1 MRHNNVS
8 VEFFTPRNAWFPE
21 QHPHALSCLPCGA
34 WMCSEIKDAVS
45 RGLRDQ
51 PHAASFLETD
61 PEERGPA
68 PGNH

>member
-1 MRHNNVS
+1 MSNFMYYVLTLGEVLTKRDV
-8 VEFFTPRNAWFPE
+8 
-21 QHPHALSCLPCGA
+21 CGA

-68 PGNH
+68 PGDH